1 MIGVCDLRHLFLDWV
16 QTLTAFVNCTFTVCH
31 NNVLK
36 SHRNKKF
43 DNCDSGSSCSGSND
57 LNVFDFL
64 ANNLQR
70 IDHTCKCN
78 NCSTMLVV
86 MENRNITAL
95 FQLLLNLKASRCG
108 NILQVYTAE
117 ASSQKANG
125 LHNLIYIL
133 ASNTKRNSIYITKLF
148 EQNAFALHN
157 RHTSLWTDISKSKN
171 SGTVSYYSNRI
182 PTSGQFITFI
192 NIFLNLKARL
202 CNTRG
207 VSKA

>member
-1 MIGVCDLRHLFLDWV
+1 MIGVCDLRHLFLNWV
-16 QTLTAFVNCTFTVCH
+16 QALTAFVNCTFTICH
-31 NNVLK
+31 NNILK
-36 SHRNKKF
+36 AHGNKKF
-43 DNCDSGSSCSGSND
+43 NNRNSSCSRSGSND
-57 LNVFDFL
+57 LNVFDFF

-70 IDHTCKCN
+70 IDHTCKRN

-125 LHNLIYIL
+125 LHDLIYVL
-133 ASNTKRNSIYITKLF
+133 ASNTKWNSIYITKLF
-148 EQNAFALHN
+148 EQNTFALHN
-157 RHTSLWTDISKSKN
+157 RHTSLWTDISKTKN
-171 SGTVSYYSNRI
+171 CGTICYNSNGI
-182 PTSGQFITFI
+182 PASGQFIAFI

-202 CNTRG
+202 RNTRG
-207 VSKA
+207 VSKT

>member
-1 MIGVCDLRHLFLDWV
+1 
-16 QTLTAFVNCTFTVCH
+16 
-31 NNVLK
+31 
-36 SHRNKKF
+36 
-43 DNCDSGSSCSGSND
+43 
-57 LNVFDFL
+57 
-64 ANNLQR
+64 
-70 IDHTCKCN
+70 
-78 NCSTMLVV
+78 MLVV

-125 LHNLIYIL
+125 LHDLIYVL
-133 ASNTKRNSIYITKLF
+133 ASNTKWNSIYITKLF

-157 RHTSLWTDISKSKN
+157 RHTSLWTDISKTKN
-171 SGTVSYYSNRI
+171 CGTICYNSNGI
-182 PTSGQFITFI
+182 PTSGEFITFI

>member
-1 MIGVCDLRHLFLDWV
+1 MIGVCDLRHLFLNWV
-16 QTLTAFVNCTFTVCH
+16 QALTAFVNCTFTICH
-31 NNVLK
+31 NNILK
-36 SHRNKKF
+36 SHGNKKF
-43 DNCDSGSSCSGSND
+43 DNRDSGSSCSGSND
-57 LNVFDFL
+57 LNVFDFF

-70 IDHTCKCN
+70 IDHTCKRN
-78 NCSTMLVV
+78 NCSTMLVI

-95 FQLLLNLKASRCG
+95 FQLLLNLEASRCG

-125 LHNLIYIL
+125 LHDLIYIL
-133 ASNTKRNSIYITKLF
+133 TSYTKRNSIHITKLF

-157 RHTSLWTDISKSKN
+157 RHTSLWTDISKTKN
-171 SGTVSYYSNRI
+171 CGTICYNSNGI
-182 PTSGQFITFI
+182 PTSGQLITFI

>member
-16 QTLTAFVNCTFTVCH
+16 QTLTAFVNCTFTICH
-31 NNVLK
+31 NNILK
-36 SHRNKKF
+36 SHGNKKF
-43 DNCDSGSSCSGSND
+43 DNCDSSSSCSGSND

-125 LHNLIYIL
+125 LHDLIYVL
-133 ASNTKRNSIYITKLF
+133 ASNTKWNSIYITKLF

-182 PTSGQFITFI
+182 PTSSQFITFI

-207 VSKA
+207 ISKA

>member
-1 MIGVCDLRHLFLDWV
+1 MIGVCDLRHLFLNWV
-16 QTLTAFVNCTFTVCH
+16 QALTAFVNCTFTICH
-31 NNVLK
+31 NNILK
-36 SHRNKKF
+36 SHGNKKF
-43 DNCDSGSSCSGSND
+43 DNRDSGSSCSGSND
-57 LNVFDFL
+57 LNVFDFF

-70 IDHTCKCN
+70 IDHTCKRN
-78 NCSTMLVV
+78 NCSTMLVI

-95 FQLLLNLKASRCG
+95 FQLLLNLKTSGCG

-125 LHNLIYIL
+125 LHDLIYIL
-133 ASNTKRNSIYITKLF
+133 TSYTKGNSIYITKLF

-157 RHTSLWTDISKSKN
+157 RHTSLWTDISKTKN
-171 SGTVSYYSNRI
+171 CGTICYNSNGI
-182 PTSGQFITFI
+182 PTSGEFITFI